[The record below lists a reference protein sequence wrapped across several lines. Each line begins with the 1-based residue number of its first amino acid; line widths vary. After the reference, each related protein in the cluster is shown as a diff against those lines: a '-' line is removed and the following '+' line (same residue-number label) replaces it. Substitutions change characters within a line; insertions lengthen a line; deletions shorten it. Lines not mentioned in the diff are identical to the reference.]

1 MTKIFLFDIDHVL
14 VHPPSYGATY
24 TLDHAGLDSL
34 WTTDF
39 FAMYYEQ
46 CQQGKKDLID
56 SLTPYLTQCGWQ
68 KSTEDFLHAWFT
80 YEHHPDMKLLEYIQT
95 LREKGYSCIINSD
108 QEPNRKQYILEE
120 MNFKHLFDA
129 FYFSCDIEYL
139 KQDVKRFEIVYD
151 DIVKQFGA
159 IKKEEI
165 FYIDD
170 QEKNIAV
177 AKNFGIDA
185 VLYESSEKT
194 MKEIEKRINR

>member
-1 MTKIFLFDIDHVL
+1 
-14 VHPPSYGATY
+14 
-24 TLDHAGLDSL
+24 
-34 WTTDF
+34 
-39 FAMYYEQ
+39 
-46 CQQGKKDLID
+46 
-56 SLTPYLTQCGWQ
+56 
-68 KSTEDFLHAWFT
+68 
-80 YEHHPDMKLLEYIQT
+80 
-95 LREKGYSCIINSD
+95 
-108 QEPNRKQYILEE
+108 
-120 MNFKHLFDA
+120 
-129 FYFSCDIEYL
+129 
-139 KQDVKRFEIVYD
+139 KRFEIVYD

>member
-1 MTKIFLFDIDHVL
+1 MTKIFLFDIDKVL
-14 VHPPSYGATY
+14 VHAPGYGANH
-24 TLDHAGLDSL
+24 TLEEAGLDVS
-34 WTTDF
+34 WKEDF
-39 FAMYYEQ
+39 FRDFYKD
-46 CQQGKKDLID
+46 CQRGTVDIKEVL
-56 SLTPYLTQCGWQ
+56 SPYLEKAGWK
-68 KSTEDFLHAWFT
+68 KSVEAFLRSWFV
-80 YEHHPDMKLLEYIQT
+80 YEHHPDTALLDFIQT
-95 LREKGYSCIINSD
+95 LRAKGLPCIINSD

-129 FYFSCDIEYL
+129 FYFSCDIGYL